1 MIINSLGYDFKR
13 FQRKGPFIDPFAVKC
28 IHRLALRKRC
38 FAGIVSH
45 KELVVLISEELISHE
60 NAVYYITHLD
70 AAQSAYK
77 DSIASDS
84 THSVMRDHN
93 RLDRVITC

>member
-1 MIINSLGYDFKR
+1 MIINSLDYDFNR
-13 FQRKGPFIDPFAVKC
+13 FQRKGSLKCFIGAV
-28 IHRLALRKRC
+28 
-38 FAGIVSH
+38 FH
-45 KELVVLISEELISHE
+45 KELVLLISEELISYG
-60 NAVYYITHLD
+60 NAVYYITHLN

>member
-60 NAVYYITHLD
+60 NAVYYITHLN

-77 DSIASDS
+77 DITSNS
-84 THSVMRDHN
+84 THSVIRDHN